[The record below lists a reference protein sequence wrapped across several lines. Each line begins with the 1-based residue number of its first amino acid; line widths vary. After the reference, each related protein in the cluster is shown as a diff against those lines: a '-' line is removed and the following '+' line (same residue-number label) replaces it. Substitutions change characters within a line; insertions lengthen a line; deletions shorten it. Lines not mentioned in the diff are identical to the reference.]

1 VALTVRA
8 DDGVVM
14 DRVMNSPGR
23 GNGGTTSPAQ
33 GAYAPSVGASDS
45 QVYSPPAVD
54 AKMLSVSAIK
64 TLYQK
69 HRNVTQLGQTR
80 QGLWLAVLV
89 YLLFGAADAV
99 LIPDVAL
106 ETVMARLVTAILSIA
121 VVEVC
126 VARKVDL
133 QWIDLSC
140 AATVVVGYVAWLV
153 PAAHTTAEDAFRF
166 YMFFGTIFMMSANL
180 FFNLVFRLSVL
191 TSATILVIFLFS
203 MLYAPV
209 LSVEQSVVI
218 ILFYGSCFLFTSYV
232 NWKLNNERYNVFLN
246 AMEAA
251 HQHSEAEK
259 RGVALERLSN
269 TDYLTGMDNRR
280 AVDKKL
286 RDHWNAWQSDGQAF
300 TAILVDVDF
309 FKKYN
314 DFYGHQ
320 AGDRCLILVAS
331 VLNDTLKPLN
341 ASVGRYGGEE
351 FIVLSRVTGRDQVMA
366 LCEIIRS
373 AVEGL
378 HLVHDQ
384 RRDGQAYVTVSVGA
398 SYTRPQS
405 GPKLERI
412 INEADRALYS
422 AKANGRNCIRL
433 FNPNDPLTSD
443 DNENIAATLRMA
455 IKNDLVHLVYQ
466 PIQNLRTGR
475 VEAVESLMR
484 MKMVD
489 GTPLSPAQFIPVAER
504 TGAILDLGLWAIR
517 RACTEVLATGLA
529 PMASVNVSAIQL
541 KSRGF
546 ALAVSTILEETGV
559 SGSQL
564 AFEITEGIDMEG
576 QSDVIRCI
584 TDLQALGIRIWLDDF
599 GTGFAGLSWLRLFP
613 FDTVKIDRS
622 FLQDAR
628 RPAGRAMLED
638 IIRLIR
644 NRGLKILIE
653 GLETADHVELMHEL
667 GIELGQGYFLGRPAP
682 IEDVRMKAFPR
693 LASVAIR

>member
-1 VALTVRA
+1 
-8 DDGVVM
+8 M
-14 DRVMNSPGR
+14 DRVIKDPVRGYRDTNSRALR
-23 GNGGTTSPAQ
+23 GNAGDVARTDGHT
-33 GAYAPSVGASDS
+33 YA
-45 QVYSPPAVD
+45 PPAVD
-54 AKMLSVSAIK
+54 AKSLPEAALGS
-64 TLYQK
+64 LYQA
-69 HRNVTQLGQTR
+69 HRSFTQLRQTR
-80 QGLWLAVLV
+80 QGLWLAALV
-89 YLLFGAADAV
+89 YLLFGVADAF
-99 LIPDVAL
+99 LIPDVAVQ
-106 ETVMARLVTAILSIA
+106 TVTARLVVAVLAIA
-121 VVEVC
+121 VIEVC
-126 VARKVDL
+126 VARRVDL
-133 QWIDLSC
+133 QWVDVSC

-153 PAAHTTAEDAFRF
+153 PAAHTTAEDAFRY
-166 YMFFGTIFMMSANL
+166 YMLFGTIFMMSANL

-191 TSATILVIFLFS
+191 TSATILVIFLYS
-203 MLYAPV
+203 MLHAPA
-209 LSVEQSVVI
+209 LTLEQSVVV
-218 ILFYGSCFLFTSYV
+218 ILFYASCFLFTSYV
-232 NWKLNNERYNVFLN
+232 NWKLNEERYNVFLN
-246 AMEAA
+246 AIEAA

-259 RGVALERLSN
+259 RGEALERLSN
-269 TDYLTGMDNRR
+269 TDYLTGMENRR
-280 AVDKKL
+280 AVDRRL
-286 RDHWNAWQSDGQAF
+286 RDYWNDWQNEGKAF
-300 TAILVDVDF
+300 AAILVDVDF

-320 AGDRCLILVAS
+320 AGDRCLILVANI
-331 VLNDTLKPLN
+331 LHETLKPLN

-366 LCEIIRS
+366 LGEIIRS

-384 RRDGQAYVTVSVGA
+384 RRDGQAVVTVSVGA
-398 SYTRPQS
+398 SYTRPQT

-466 PIQNLRTGR
+466 PIQNLKTGR

-484 MKMVD
+484 IRMID

-517 RACTEVLATGLA
+517 RACTEVLATGIA

-559 SGSQL
+559 SGSLL

-667 GIELGQGYFLGRPAP
+667 GIELGQGYYLGRPVP
-682 IEDVRMKAFPR
+682 IDEVRIKAFPR
-693 LASVAIR
+693 LASVAGR

>member
-1 VALTVRA
+1 MKARGAAQVR
-8 DDGVVM
+8 DT
-14 DRVMNSPGR
+14 R
-23 GNGGTTSPAQ
+23 GGF
-33 GAYAPSVGASDS
+33 
-45 QVYSPPAVD
+45 
-54 AKMLSVSAIK
+54 
-64 TLYQK
+64 
-69 HRNVTQLGQTR
+69 
-80 QGLWLAVLV
+80 WLALIV
-89 YLLFGAADAV
+89 YLLFGIADAM
-99 LIPDVAL
+99 LIPDVARY
-106 ETVMARLVTAILSIA
+106 TIMARFAVAILALTTMEIVVFVRASSKWSDLTCA
-121 VVEVC
+121 V
-126 VARKVDL
+126 
-133 QWIDLSC
+133 
-140 AATVVVGYVAWLV
+140 TVVVAYLGWLI
-153 PAAHTTAEDAFRF
+153 PAMQTDDFETFKF
-166 YMFFGTIFMMSANL
+166 YMYFGTIFMMSANL
-180 FFNLVFRLSVL
+180 FFNLFFRLSVA
-191 TSATILVIFLFS
+191 TSAAILVIFFTSLNYIPELEYHQNF
-203 MLYAPV
+203 
-209 LSVEQSVVI
+209 VV
-218 ILFYGSCFLFTSYV
+218 ILFYLSCFVFTSYV
-232 NWKLNNERYNVFLN
+232 NWKLNEERYNVFLN
-246 AMEAA
+246 ALEAE

-259 RGVALERLSN
+259 RGAELERLSN
-269 TDYLTGMDNRR
+269 TDYLTGVENRR
-280 AVDKKL
+280 AVDKRL
-286 RDHWNAWQSDGQAF
+286 RDYWNEWQTEGKAF
-300 TAILVDVDF
+300 AAILVDVDF

-320 AGDRCLILVAS
+320 SGDRCLILVAS

-366 LCEIIRS
+366 LCEIVRS

-384 RRDGQAYVTVSVGA
+384 RRDGQAVVTVSVGA

-455 IKNDLVHLVYQ
+455 VKNNLVHLVYQ
-466 PIQNLRTGR
+466 PIQNMRTGR

-484 MKMVD
+484 LKMID

-517 RACTEVLATGLA
+517 QACTEVLATGVA

-667 GIELGQGYFLGRPAP
+667 GIELGQGYYLGRPAP
-682 IEDVRMKAFPR
+682 IDEVKIKAFPR
-693 LASVAIR
+693 LASVSGL

>member
-1 VALTVRA
+1 
-8 DDGVVM
+8 M

-23 GNGGTTSPAQ
+23 GNRGTNSLTR
-33 GAYAPSVGASDS
+33 GAYTPSVSEPVN
-45 QVYSPPAVD
+45 QPYSPPAVD
-54 AKMLSVSAIK
+54 AKMLSVPALNA
-64 TLYQK
+64 LYQT
-69 HRNVTQLGQTR
+69 HRSVTQLQQTR
-80 QGLWLAVLV
+80 QGLWLAALV
-89 YLLFGAADAV
+89 YLIFGAGDV
-99 LIPDVAL
+99 FLIPDVAMQ
-106 ETVMARLVTAILSIA
+106 TVTARLMAAILAIA
-121 VVEVC
+121 TIEIC

-133 QWIDLSC
+133 HWVDFSC

-153 PAAHTTAEDAFRF
+153 PAAHTTAEDAFRY
-166 YMFFGTIFMMSANL
+166 YMLFGTIFMMSANL

-191 TSATILVIFLFS
+191 TSATILVIFLYS
-203 MLYAPV
+203 MLHAPA
-209 LSVEQSVVI
+209 LSLEQSVVI

-232 NWKLNNERYNVFLN
+232 NWKLNEERYNVFLN
-246 AMEAA
+246 AIEAA

-259 RGVALERLSN
+259 RGEALERLSN
-269 TDYLTGMDNRR
+269 TDYLTGVENRR
-280 AVDKKL
+280 AVDKRL
-286 RDHWNAWQSDGQAF
+286 RDFWNDWQTNGTSFA
-300 TAILVDVDF
+300 AILVDVDF

-378 HLVHDQ
+378 RLVHDQ
-384 RRDGQAYVTVSVGA
+384 RRDGQTFVTVSVGA
-398 SYTRPQS
+398 SYTRPQT

-484 MKMVD
+484 MKMID

-517 RACTEVLATGLA
+517 RACTEVLATGIA

-667 GIELGQGYFLGRPAP
+667 GIELGQGYYLGRPVP
-682 IEDVRMKAFPR
+682 IDEVKIKAFPR
-693 LASVAIR
+693 LASIAVR

>member
-1 VALTVRA
+1 
-8 DDGVVM
+8 M
-14 DRVMNSPGR
+14 DRVIESPRR
-23 GNGGTTSPAQ
+23 GERDVGYPARSTADGGTRSAR
-33 GAYAPSVGASDS
+33 VGT
-45 QVYSPPAVD
+45 YTPPAVD
-54 AKMLSVSAIK
+54 AKTLTPEALSA
-64 TLYQK
+64 LYQQ
-69 HRNVTQLGQTR
+69 HRSSALMRTTR

-89 YLLFGAADAV
+89 YLMFGLADV
-99 LIPDVAL
+99 LLIPDVAFY
-106 ETVMARLVTAILSIA
+106 TVIARLIVAVSAIA
-121 VVEVC
+121 VIEVL
-126 VARKVDL
+126 VARRTDIR
-133 QWIDLSC
+133 WIDICC
-140 AATVVVGYVAWLV
+140 AATVIFGYLAWLV
-153 PAAHTTAEDAFRF
+153 PATQTTAEDAFRF
-166 YMFFGTIFMMSANL
+166 YMLFGTIFMMSANL
-180 FFNLVFRLSVL
+180 FFNLVFRLSVA
-191 TSATILVIFLFS
+191 TSATILVIFLYS
-203 MLYAPV
+203 MLHAPE
-209 LSVEQSVVI
+209 LTIAQSIVI
-218 ILFYGSCFLFTSYV
+218 VLFYASCFLFTSYV
-232 NWKLNNERYNVFLN
+232 NWKLNEERYNVFLN
-246 AMEAA
+246 ALEAA

-269 TDYLTGMDNRR
+269 TDYLTGMENRR
-280 AVDKKL
+280 AVDKRL
-286 RDHWNAWQSDGQAF
+286 RDYWNDWQTEGKAF
-300 TAILVDVDF
+300 AAILVDVDF

-320 AGDRCLILVAS
+320 AGDRCLILVAN
-331 VLNDTLKPLN
+331 VLSDTLKPLN

-384 RRDGQAYVTVSVGA
+384 RRDGQAVVTVSVGA

-405 GPKLERI
+405 GPKLERV

-475 VEAVESLMR
+475 IEAVESLMR
-484 MKMVD
+484 LKMID

-517 RACTEVLATGLA
+517 RACTEVLATGVA

-599 GTGFAGLSWLRLFP
+599 GTGFAGLSWLRLLP

-667 GIELGQGYFLGRPAP
+667 GIELGQGYYLGRPVP
-682 IEDVRMKAFPR
+682 IDEVRIKAFPR
-693 LASVAIR
+693 LASVSGL

>member
-1 VALTVRA
+1 MSDRAAAQVR
-8 DDGVVM
+8 DT
-14 DRVMNSPGR
+14 R
-23 GNGGTTSPAQ
+23 GGF
-33 GAYAPSVGASDS
+33 
-45 QVYSPPAVD
+45 
-54 AKMLSVSAIK
+54 
-64 TLYQK
+64 
-69 HRNVTQLGQTR
+69 
-80 QGLWLAVLV
+80 WLALIV
-89 YLLFGAADAV
+89 YLLFGVADAM
-99 LIPDVAL
+99 LIPDVAAQTIAARFAVAIVAM
-106 ETVMARLVTAILSIA
+106 TVMEFIIA
-121 VVEVC
+121 T
-126 VARKVDL
+126 RGPSKWSDRT
-133 QWIDLSC
+133 C
-140 AATVVVGYVAWLV
+140 ALTVVAAYLGWLI
-153 PAAHTTAEDAFRF
+153 PAMKTEIFGTFQF
-166 YMFFGTIFMMSANL
+166 YMYFGTIFMMSANL
-180 FFNLVFRLSVL
+180 FFNLFFKLSVA
-191 TSATILVIFLFS
+191 TSTAILLIFFTSLKFIPA
-203 MLYAPV
+203 LEPNQYIV
-209 LSVEQSVVI
+209 L
-218 ILFYGSCFLFTSYV
+218 ILFYFSCFTFTSYV
-232 NWKLNNERYNVFLN
+232 NWKLNKERYNVFLN
-246 AMEAA
+246 ALEAA

-259 RGVALERLSN
+259 RGAELERLSN

-280 AVDKKL
+280 AVDKRL
-286 RDHWNAWQSDGQAF
+286 RDYWNDWQSEGKAF
-300 TAILVDVDF
+300 AAILVDVDF

-384 RRDGQAYVTVSVGA
+384 RRDGQAVVTVSVGA

-455 IKNDLVHLVYQ
+455 VKNDLVHLVYQ

-475 VEAVESLMR
+475 IEAVESLMR

-517 RACTEVLATGLA
+517 RACTEVLATGIA

-667 GIELGQGYFLGRPAP
+667 GIELGQGYYLGRPVP
-682 IEDVRMKAFPR
+682 IDEVKIKSFPR
-693 LASVAIR
+693 LASVSGL

>member
-1 VALTVRA
+1 MSHSALNALEATGKTCPSLAPASALRRIYHVETGPSRA
-8 DDGVVM
+8 SG
-14 DRVMNSPGR
+14 
-23 GNGGTTSPAQ
+23 
-33 GAYAPSVGASDS
+33 
-45 QVYSPPAVD
+45 
-54 AKMLSVSAIK
+54 
-64 TLYQK
+64 
-69 HRNVTQLGQTR
+69 TR
-80 QGLWLAVLV
+80 QGLWVAVFV
-89 YLLFGAADAV
+89 YLLFAISDLI
-99 LIPDVAL
+99 LIPDVAQ
-106 ETVMARLVTAILSIA
+106 TAIF
-121 VVEVC
+121 
-126 VARKVDL
+126 ARF
-133 QWIDLSC
+133 
-140 AATVVVGYVAWLV
+140 VVGAASLAILEVLFLAKAGARTVEATSAAAIVAGYLFWLL
-153 PAAHTTAEDAFRF
+153 PAMETEAVTSIRL
-166 YMFFGTIFMMSANL
+166 YMIFGTIFMMGANL
-180 FFNLVFRLSVL
+180 FFIFPFILSVI
-191 TSATILVIFLFS
+191 T
-203 MLYAPV
+203 
-209 LSVEQSVVI
+209 SVVVLAI
-218 ILFYGSCFLFTSYV
+218 LLISMVAMFSNEPIYMMTFGLFYVSCFIFTSYV
-232 NWKLNNERYNVFLN
+232 NWKLNEERYNVFLN
-246 AMEAA
+246 ALEAA
-251 HQHSEAEK
+251 HQHREAEK
-259 RGVALERLSN
+259 RGIALERLSN
-269 TDYLTGMDNRR
+269 TDYLTGMENRR
-280 AVDKKL
+280 AVDKRL
-286 RDHWNAWQSDGQAF
+286 RDYWNDWQTEGKAF
-300 TAILVDVDF
+300 AAILVDVDF

-320 AGDRCLILVAS
+320 AGDRCLILVANILS
-331 VLNDTLKPLN
+331 ETLKPLN

-366 LCEIIRS
+366 LGEIIRS

-384 RRDGQAYVTVSVGA
+384 RRDGQAFVTVSVGA

-466 PIQNLRTGR
+466 PIQNLKTGR

-484 MKMVD
+484 MKMID

-517 RACTEVLATGLA
+517 RACTEVLATGVA

-667 GIELGQGYFLGRPAP
+667 GIELGQGYYLGRPVP
-682 IEDVRMKAFPR
+682 IDEVRIKAFPR
-693 LASVAIR
+693 LASVSGR

>member
-1 VALTVRA
+1 
-8 DDGVVM
+8 M
-14 DRVMNSPGR
+14 DRVIQNPVRGDRDTNARMQGGR
-23 GNGGTTSPAQ
+23 TS
-33 GAYAPSVGASDS
+33 GASRTAP
-45 QVYSPPAVD
+45 QAWSPQAVD
-54 AKMLSVSAIK
+54 AKSHSAPALNA
-64 TLYQK
+64 LYQK
-69 HRNVTQLGQTR
+69 HRGATLMRQTR
-80 QGLWLAVLV
+80 KGLWLAALV
-89 YLLFGAADAV
+89 YGLFGVTDAF
-99 LIPDVAL
+99 LIPDVAF
-106 ETVMARLVTAILSIA
+106 ETVIARLVVAILAIA
-121 VVEVC
+121 VIEVC
-126 VARKVDL
+126 VARRVDFH
-133 QWIDLSC
+133 WMDVSC
-140 AATVVVGYVAWLV
+140 AATVVAGYVAWLV
-153 PAAHTTAEDAFRF
+153 PASYTTAEDAFRF
-166 YMFFGTIFMMSANL
+166 YMLFGTIFMMSANL

-191 TSATILVIFLFS
+191 TSATILVIFLYS
-203 MLYAPV
+203 MLHAPA
-209 LSVEQSVVI
+209 LSLEQSVVV
-218 ILFYGSCFLFTSYV
+218 ILFYVSCFLFTSYV
-232 NWKLNNERYNVFLN
+232 NWKLNEERYNVFLN
-246 AMEAA
+246 ALEAA

-259 RGVALERLSN
+259 RGEALERLSN
-269 TDYLTGMDNRR
+269 TDYLTGMENRR
-280 AVDKKL
+280 AVDKRL
-286 RDHWNAWQSDGQAF
+286 RDYWNEWQSEGKAF
-300 TAILVDVDF
+300 AAILVDVDF

-341 ASVGRYGGEE
+341 ATVGRYGGEE

-384 RRDGQAYVTVSVGA
+384 RRDGQAFVTVSVGA

-455 IKNDLVHLVYQ
+455 IKNDLVHLAYQ

-484 MKMVD
+484 LKMID

-517 RACTEVLATGLA
+517 RACTEVLATGVA

-584 TDLQALGIRIWLDDF
+584 TDLRALGIRIWLDDF

-653 GLETADHVELMHEL
+653 GLETADHVDLMHEL
-667 GIELGQGYFLGRPAP
+667 GIELGQGYYLGRPVP
-682 IEDVRMKAFPR
+682 IDEVRIKAFPR
-693 LASVAIR
+693 LASVSGM

>member
-1 VALTVRA
+1 MGRA
-8 DDGVVM
+8 NEDPVPAGSRLPNGTGSIVGSFGSEEEAVLLARK
-14 DRVMNSPGR
+14 RVGDAASTAKLKLLYRKER
-23 GNGGTTSPAQ
+23 GTAQ
-33 GAYAPSVGASDS
+33 I
-45 QVYSPPAVD
+45 Q
-54 AKMLSVSAIK
+54 
-64 TLYQK
+64 
-69 HRNVTQLGQTR
+69 NTR
-80 QGLWLAVLV
+80 HGMWLALVV
-89 YLLFGAADAV
+89 YLLFGFADAA

-106 ETVMARLVTAILSIA
+106 QTVAARVIVACLSLAVMELIVATRAPASWSDLTCAI
-121 VVEVC
+121 
-126 VARKVDL
+126 
-133 QWIDLSC
+133 
-140 AATVVVGYVAWLV
+140 TVVAAYVAWLI
-153 PAAHTTAEDAFRF
+153 PAMKTSATETFQF
-166 YMFFGTIFMMSANL
+166 YMYFGTIFMMSANL
-180 FFNLVFRLSVL
+180 FFNLFFGLSVV
-191 TSATILVIFLFS
+191 TSAAILIIFFS
-203 MLYAPV
+203 TLALVPE
-209 LSVEQSVVI
+209 LESDQSAVHV
-218 ILFYGSCFLFTSYV
+218 LFYLSCFAFTSYV
-232 NWKLNNERYNVFLN
+232 NWKLNRERYNVFLN
-246 AMEAA
+246 ALEAA

-259 RGVALERLSN
+259 RGAALERLSN
-269 TDYLTGMDNRR
+269 TDYLTGMENRR
-280 AVDKKL
+280 AVDKRL
-286 RDHWNAWQSDGQAF
+286 RDYWNEWQTEGKAF
-300 TAILVDVDF
+300 AAILVDVDF

-320 AGDRCLILVAS
+320 SGDRCLILVAN
-331 VLNDTLKPLN
+331 VLNETLKPLN
-341 ASVGRYGGEE
+341 ATVGRYGGEE

-384 RRDGQAYVTVSVGA
+384 RRDGQAVVTVSVGA

-405 GPKLERI
+405 SPKLERI

-455 IKNDLVHLVYQ
+455 VKNDLVHLVYQ
-466 PIQNLRTGR
+466 PIQNMRTGR
-475 VEAVESLMR
+475 VEAVEALMR
-484 MKMVD
+484 LKMID

-504 TGAILDLGLWAIR
+504 TGTILDLGLWAIR
-517 RACTEVLATGLA
+517 QACTEVLATGIA

-559 SGSQL
+559 AGSQL

-584 TDLQALGIRIWLDDF
+584 TDLQALGVRIWLDDF

-667 GIELGQGYFLGRPAP
+667 GIELGQGYYLGRPAR
-682 IEDVRMKAFPR
+682 IEEVKIKSFPR
-693 LASVAIR
+693 LASVSRL

>member
-1 VALTVRA
+1 MA
-8 DDGVVM
+8 
-14 DRVMNSPGR
+14 
-23 GNGGTTSPAQ
+23 
-33 GAYAPSVGASDS
+33 SVGADAIRLLEQKGLRPDALSPSDLKRLYMGDRAAA
-45 QVYSPPAVD
+45 QVRD
-54 AKMLSVSAIK
+54 
-64 TLYQK
+64 
-69 HRNVTQLGQTR
+69 TR
-80 QGLWLAVLV
+80 GGFWLALIV
-89 YLLFGAADAV
+89 YLLFGVADAL
-99 LIPDVAL
+99 LIPDVAGQTIAARFAVAIVAM
-106 ETVMARLVTAILSIA
+106 TVMEFIIATRGPSIWSD
-121 VVEVC
+121 
-126 VARKVDL
+126 RT
-133 QWIDLSC
+133 C
-140 AATVVVGYVAWLV
+140 ALTVVAAYIGWLI
-153 PAAHTTAEDAFRF
+153 PAMKTEIFETFQF
-166 YMFFGTIFMMSANL
+166 YMYFGTIFMMSANL
-180 FFNLVFRLSVL
+180 FFNLFFKLSVA
-191 TSATILVIFLFS
+191 TSTAILLIFFTSLKFIPE
-203 MLYAPV
+203 LQPDQYIV
-209 LSVEQSVVI
+209 L
-218 ILFYGSCFLFTSYV
+218 ILFYFSCFTFTSYV
-232 NWKLNNERYNVFLN
+232 NWKLNKERYNVFLN
-246 AMEAA
+246 ALEAA

-259 RGVALERLSN
+259 RGAELERLSN
-269 TDYLTGMDNRR
+269 TDYLTGMENRR
-280 AVDKKL
+280 AVDKRL
-286 RDHWNAWQSDGQAF
+286 RNYWNDWQSEGKAF
-300 TAILVDVDF
+300 AAILVDVDF

-331 VLNDTLKPLN
+331 VLSDTLKPLN

-384 RRDGQAYVTVSVGA
+384 RRDGQAVVTVSVGA

-422 AKANGRNCIRL
+422 AKANGRNCVRL

-455 IKNDLVHLVYQ
+455 VKNDLVHLVYQ

-517 RACTEVLATGLA
+517 RACTEVLATGIA

-667 GIELGQGYFLGRPAP
+667 GIELGQGYYLGRPVP
-682 IEDVRMKAFPR
+682 IDEVKIKSFPR
-693 LASVAIR
+693 LASVSGL

>member
-1 VALTVRA
+1 MEPIMSYAALKDLEASGKTCPSLASEATLRRIYQTHTA
-8 DDGVVM
+8 PA
-14 DRVMNSPGR
+14 RV
-23 GNGGTTSPAQ
+23 TA
-33 GAYAPSVGASDS
+33 A
-45 QVYSPPAVD
+45 
-54 AKMLSVSAIK
+54 
-64 TLYQK
+64 
-69 HRNVTQLGQTR
+69 R
-80 QGLWLAVLV
+80 QGLWVAVFV
-89 YLLFGAADAV
+89 YLLFTVSDLI
-99 LIPDVAL
+99 LIPDVAPTTML
-106 ETVMARLVTAILSIA
+106 ARLIVAVASIA
-121 VVEVC
+121 VLEISCWSKASARVIEVISASAI
-126 VARKVDL
+126 VA
-133 QWIDLSC
+133 
-140 AATVVVGYVAWLV
+140 GYVVWLI
-153 PAAHTTAEDAFRF
+153 PALQTTAVESIRL
-166 YMFFGTIFMMSANL
+166 YMIFGTIFMMGANL
-180 FFNLVFRLSVL
+180 FF
-191 TSATILVIFLFS
+191 IFPF
-203 MLYAPV
+203 V
-209 LSVEQSVVI
+209 LSVITSIVVLGI
-218 ILFYGSCFLFTSYV
+218 LLGSMLVMFPDDLVYTINFGLFYVSCFVFTSYV
-232 NWKLNNERYNVFLN
+232 NWKLNGERYNVFLN
-246 AMEAA
+246 ALEAA
-251 HQHSEAEK
+251 HQHKEAEK

-269 TDYLTGMDNRR
+269 TDYLTGVENRR
-280 AVDKKL
+280 AVDKRL
-286 RDHWNAWQSDGQAF
+286 RDYWNEWQTEGKAF
-300 TAILVDVDF
+300 AAILVDVDF

-320 AGDRCLILVAS
+320 SGDRCLILVAN
-331 VLNDTLKPLN
+331 VLNETLKPLN
-341 ASVGRYGGEE
+341 ATVGRYGGEE

-384 RRDGQAYVTVSVGA
+384 RRDGQAVVTVSVGA

-405 GPKLERI
+405 SPKLERI

-455 IKNDLVHLVYQ
+455 VKNDLVHLVYQ
-466 PIQNLRTGR
+466 PIQNMRTGR
-475 VEAVESLMR
+475 VEAVEALMR
-484 MKMVD
+484 MKMID

-504 TGAILDLGLWAIR
+504 TGTILDLGLWAIR
-517 RACTEVLATGLA
+517 QACTEVLATGIA

-559 SGSQL
+559 AGSQL

-584 TDLQALGIRIWLDDF
+584 TDLQALGVRIWLDDF

-667 GIELGQGYFLGRPAP
+667 GIELGQGYYLGRPAR
-682 IEDVRMKAFPR
+682 IDEVKIKSFPR
-693 LASVAIR
+693 LASVSRL

>member
-1 VALTVRA
+1 MKRQYMKARGAAQVR
-8 DDGVVM
+8 DT
-14 DRVMNSPGR
+14 R
-23 GNGGTTSPAQ
+23 GGF
-33 GAYAPSVGASDS
+33 
-45 QVYSPPAVD
+45 
-54 AKMLSVSAIK
+54 
-64 TLYQK
+64 
-69 HRNVTQLGQTR
+69 
-80 QGLWLAVLV
+80 WLALIV
-89 YLLFGAADAV
+89 YLLFGIADAM
-99 LIPDVAL
+99 LIPDVARY
-106 ETVMARLVTAILSIA
+106 TIMARFAVAILALTTMEIVVFVRASSKWSDLTCA
-121 VVEVC
+121 V
-126 VARKVDL
+126 
-133 QWIDLSC
+133 
-140 AATVVVGYVAWLV
+140 TVVVAYLGWLI
-153 PAAHTTAEDAFRF
+153 PAMQTDDFETFKF
-166 YMFFGTIFMMSANL
+166 YMYFGTIFMMSANL
-180 FFNLVFRLSVL
+180 FFNLFFRLSVA
-191 TSATILVIFLFS
+191 TSAAILVIFFTSLNYIPELEYHQNF
-203 MLYAPV
+203 
-209 LSVEQSVVI
+209 VV
-218 ILFYGSCFLFTSYV
+218 ILFYLSCFVFTSYV
-232 NWKLNNERYNVFLN
+232 NWKLNEERYNVFLN
-246 AMEAA
+246 ALEAE

-259 RGVALERLSN
+259 RGAELERLSN
-269 TDYLTGMDNRR
+269 TDYLTGVENRR
-280 AVDKKL
+280 AVDKRL
-286 RDHWNAWQSDGQAF
+286 RDYWNEWQTEGKAF
-300 TAILVDVDF
+300 AAILVDVDF

-320 AGDRCLILVAS
+320 SGDRCLILVAS

-366 LCEIIRS
+366 LCEIVRS

-384 RRDGQAYVTVSVGA
+384 RRDGQAVVTVSVGA

-455 IKNDLVHLVYQ
+455 VKNNLVHLVYQ
-466 PIQNLRTGR
+466 PIQNMRTGR

-484 MKMVD
+484 LKMID

-517 RACTEVLATGLA
+517 QACTEVLATGVA

-667 GIELGQGYFLGRPAP
+667 GIELGQGYYLGRPAP
-682 IEDVRMKAFPR
+682 IDEVKIKAFPR
-693 LASVAIR
+693 LASVSGL

>member
-1 VALTVRA
+1 
-8 DDGVVM
+8 
-14 DRVMNSPGR
+14 MN
-23 GNGGTTSPAQ
+23 
-33 GAYAPSVGASDS
+33 APSGVNHALPVEQGSLHATGLSRAALKRHYMSERGAA
-45 QVYSPPAVD
+45 QV
-54 AKMLSVSAIK
+54 
-64 TLYQK
+64 QE
-69 HRNVTQLGQTR
+69 TR
-80 QGLWLAVLV
+80 HGLWLALVV
-89 YLLFGAADAV
+89 YLLFGVADAM
-99 LIPDVAL
+99 LIPDVSAA
-106 ETVMARLVTAILSIA
+106 TITGRFAVAILSLIFMEIVVAARAPSKWSDLVCA
-121 VVEVC
+121 V
-126 VARKVDL
+126 
-133 QWIDLSC
+133 
-140 AATVVVGYVAWLV
+140 TVVVAYLGWLI
-153 PAAHTTAEDAFRF
+153 PAIPTNDFDTFRF
-166 YMFFGTIFMMSANL
+166 YMYFGTIFMMSANL
-180 FFNLVFRLSVL
+180 FFNLFFRLSVA
-191 TSATILVIFLFS
+191 TSAAILIIFFTSLAFVPPLEPNQL
-203 MLYAPV
+203 MV
-209 LSVEQSVVI
+209 HV
-218 ILFYGSCFLFTSYV
+218 LFYLSCFAFTSYV
-232 NWKLNNERYNVFLN
+232 NWKLNQERFNVFLN
-246 AMEAA
+246 ALEAA
-251 HQHSEAEK
+251 HQHDEAEK
-259 RGVALERLSN
+259 RGIALERLSN
-269 TDYLTGMDNRR
+269 TDYLTGVENRR
-280 AVDKKL
+280 AVDKRL
-286 RDHWNAWQSDGQAF
+286 RDYWNDWQTEAKAF
-300 TAILVDVDF
+300 AAILVDVDF

-331 VLNDTLKPLN
+331 VLNETLKPLN

-366 LCEIIRS
+366 LGEIIRS

-384 RRDGQAYVTVSVGA
+384 RRDGQAFVTVSVGA

-466 PIQNLRTGR
+466 PIQNLKTGR

-484 MKMVD
+484 MKMID

-517 RACTEVLATGLA
+517 RACTEVLATGVA

-667 GIELGQGYFLGRPAP
+667 GIELGQGYFLGRPVP
-682 IEDVRMKAFPR
+682 IDEVRIKPFPR
-693 LASVAIR
+693 LASVGGR

>member
-1 VALTVRA
+1 
-8 DDGVVM
+8 M
-14 DRVMNSPGR
+14 DRVIKSPVRGYRDANSQMQAAAR
-23 GNGGTTSPAQ
+23 SGGSR
-33 GAYAPSVGASDS
+33 SDR

-54 AKMLSVSAIK
+54 AKTLPAPALK
-64 TLYQK
+64 ALYQL
-69 HRNVTQLGQTR
+69 HRSSTQLRQTR

-89 YLLFGAADAV
+89 YLFFGVADAL
-99 LIPDVAL
+99 LIPDVAMQ
-106 ETVMARLVTAILSIA
+106 TVTARLVVAVSALA
-121 VVEVC
+121 VVEVL
-126 VARKVDL
+126 VARGVDL
-133 QWIDLSC
+133 RWVDLSC
-140 AATVVVGYVAWLV
+140 AATVVMGYLAWLV
-153 PAAHTTAEDAFRF
+153 PSTQTTAEDAFRY
-166 YMFFGTIFMMSANL
+166 YMLFGTIFMMSANL

-191 TSATILVIFLFS
+191 TSITILVIFLIS
-203 MLYAPV
+203 MFYAPA
-209 LSVEQSVVI
+209 LSLGQSAVV
-218 ILFYGSCFLFTSYV
+218 ILFYISCFLFTSYV
-232 NWKLNNERYNVFLN
+232 NWKLNEERYNVFLN
-246 AMEAA
+246 AIEAA
-251 HQHSEAEK
+251 HQHDEAEK

-269 TDYLTGMDNRR
+269 TDYLTGMENRR
-280 AVDKKL
+280 AVDRRL
-286 RDHWNAWQSDGQAF
+286 RDYWTDWQTEGKAF
-300 TAILVDVDF
+300 AAILVDVDF

-320 AGDRCLILVAS
+320 AGDRCLILVANILS
-331 VLNDTLKPLN
+331 ETLKPLN

-366 LCEIIRS
+366 LGEIIRS

-384 RRDGQAYVTVSVGA
+384 RRDGQAFVTVSVGA

-466 PIQNLRTGR
+466 PIQNLKTGR

-484 MKMVD
+484 MKMID

-517 RACTEVLATGLA
+517 RACTEVLATGVA

-667 GIELGQGYFLGRPAP
+667 GIELGQGYYLGRPVP
-682 IEDVRMKAFPR
+682 IDEVRIKAFPR
-693 LASVAIR
+693 LASVSGR

>member
-1 VALTVRA
+1 MDLGKHEPGQARSGVAFPSPSPHSASIGRDARQPHRGETRSDTRSAGALKRQYMKARGAAQVR
-8 DDGVVM
+8 DT
-14 DRVMNSPGR
+14 R
-23 GNGGTTSPAQ
+23 GGF
-33 GAYAPSVGASDS
+33 
-45 QVYSPPAVD
+45 
-54 AKMLSVSAIK
+54 
-64 TLYQK
+64 
-69 HRNVTQLGQTR
+69 
-80 QGLWLAVLV
+80 WLALIV
-89 YLLFGAADAV
+89 YLLFGIADAM
-99 LIPDVAL
+99 LIPDVARY
-106 ETVMARLVTAILSIA
+106 TIMARFAVAILALTTMEIVVFVRASSKWSDLTCA
-121 VVEVC
+121 V
-126 VARKVDL
+126 
-133 QWIDLSC
+133 
-140 AATVVVGYVAWLV
+140 TVVVAYLGWLI
-153 PAAHTTAEDAFRF
+153 PAMQTDDFETFKF
-166 YMFFGTIFMMSANL
+166 YMYFGTIFMMSANL
-180 FFNLVFRLSVL
+180 FFNLFFRLSVA
-191 TSATILVIFLFS
+191 TSAAILVIFFTSLNYIPELEYHQNF
-203 MLYAPV
+203 
-209 LSVEQSVVI
+209 VV
-218 ILFYGSCFLFTSYV
+218 ILFYLSCFVFTSYV
-232 NWKLNNERYNVFLN
+232 NWKLNEERYNVFLN
-246 AMEAA
+246 ALEAE

-259 RGVALERLSN
+259 RGAELERLSN
-269 TDYLTGMDNRR
+269 TDYLTGVENRR
-280 AVDKKL
+280 AVDKRL
-286 RDHWNAWQSDGQAF
+286 RDYWNEWQTEGKAF
-300 TAILVDVDF
+300 AAILVDVDF

-320 AGDRCLILVAS
+320 SGDRCLILVAS

-366 LCEIIRS
+366 LCEIVRS

-384 RRDGQAYVTVSVGA
+384 RRDGQAVVTVSVGA

-455 IKNDLVHLVYQ
+455 VKNNLVHLVYQ
-466 PIQNLRTGR
+466 PIQNMRTGR

-484 MKMVD
+484 LKMID

-517 RACTEVLATGLA
+517 QACTEVLATGVA

-667 GIELGQGYFLGRPAP
+667 GIELGQGYYLGRPAP
-682 IEDVRMKAFPR
+682 IDEVKIKAFPR
-693 LASVAIR
+693 LASVSGL

>member
-1 VALTVRA
+1 
-8 DDGVVM
+8 M
-14 DRVMNSPGR
+14 DRVIEDPVR
-23 GNGGTTSPAQ
+23 GNRGTKSRMQSGHTVDAVPT
-33 GAYAPSVGASDS
+33 DS
-45 QVYSPPAVD
+45 HSYTPPAID
-54 AKMLSVSAIK
+54 SK
-64 TLYQK
+64 TIAGPALAALYQT
-69 HRNVTQLGQTR
+69 HRSMTQLRQTR
-80 QGLWLAVLV
+80 QGLWLAALV
-89 YLLFGAADAV
+89 YLLFGAADAF

-106 ETVMARLVTAILSIA
+106 QTVTARLVVAILAISVI
-121 VVEVC
+121 EVC
-126 VARKVDL
+126 VARRVDL
-133 QWIDLSC
+133 HWVDVSC

-153 PAAHTTAEDAFRF
+153 PATYTTAEDAFRY
-166 YMFFGTIFMMSANL
+166 YMLFGTIFMMSANL

-191 TSATILVIFLFS
+191 TSATILAIFLYS
-203 MLYAPV
+203 MLHAPV
-209 LSVEQSVVI
+209 LSLEQTVVI

-232 NWKLNNERYNVFLN
+232 NWKLNEERYHVFLN
-246 AMEAA
+246 AIEAA

-259 RGVALERLSN
+259 RGLALERLSN
-269 TDYLTGMDNRR
+269 TDYLTGVENRR
-280 AVDKKL
+280 AVDKRL
-286 RDHWNAWQSDGQAF
+286 RDYWNAWQSDGKAF
-300 TAILVDVDF
+300 AAILVDVDF

-384 RRDGQAYVTVSVGA
+384 RRDGQAVVTVSVGA
-398 SYTRPQS
+398 SYTRPQT

-484 MKMVD
+484 MKMID

-517 RACTEVLATGLA
+517 RACTEVLATGIA

-667 GIELGQGYFLGRPAP
+667 GIELGQGYYLGRPVP
-682 IEDVRMKAFPR
+682 IDEVRIKSFPR
-693 LASVAIR
+693 LATIASL

>member
-1 VALTVRA
+1 MFLIARLWRPMGPIMSHAALNALEATGKTCPTLAPAATLRTIYKTHTGPA
-8 DDGVVM
+8 
-14 DRVMNSPGR
+14 RV
-23 GNGGTTSPAQ
+23 TA
-33 GAYAPSVGASDS
+33 A
-45 QVYSPPAVD
+45 
-54 AKMLSVSAIK
+54 
-64 TLYQK
+64 
-69 HRNVTQLGQTR
+69 R
-80 QGLWLAVLV
+80 QGLWVAVFV
-89 YLLFGAADAV
+89 YMLFAV
-99 LIPDVAL
+99 SDFILIADVAP
-106 ETVMARLVTAILSIA
+106 TTIFARLMVGVTSLVIL
-121 VVEVC
+121 EVC
-126 VARKVDL
+126 CWGKAGARVIEGISAAAIVA
-133 QWIDLSC
+133 
-140 AATVVVGYVAWLV
+140 GYLFWLL
-153 PAAHTTAEDAFRF
+153 PALHTTAVESIRL
-166 YMFFGTIFMMSANL
+166 YMIFGTIFMMGANL
-180 FFNLVFRLSVL
+180 FF
-191 TSATILVIFLFS
+191 IFPF
-203 MLYAPV
+203 V
-209 LSVEQSVVI
+209 LSVITSIVVLAI
-218 ILFYGSCFLFTSYV
+218 LLGSMVTMFPNDPIYMINFGLFYISCFIFTSYV
-232 NWKLNNERYNVFLN
+232 NWKLNGERYNVFLN
-246 AMEAA
+246 ALEAA
-251 HQHSEAEK
+251 HQHREAEK

-269 TDYLTGMDNRR
+269 TDYLTGVENRR
-280 AVDKKL
+280 AVDKRL
-286 RDHWNAWQSDGQAF
+286 RDFWNDWQTNGTSFA
-300 TAILVDVDF
+300 AILVDVDF

-366 LCEIIRS
+366 LSEIIRS

-384 RRDGQAYVTVSVGA
+384 RRDGQAFVTVSVGA
-398 SYTRPQS
+398 SYTRAQT

-484 MKMVD
+484 MKMID

-517 RACTEVLATGLA
+517 RACTEVLATGIA

-667 GIELGQGYFLGRPAP
+667 GIELGQGYYLGRPVP
-682 IEDVRMKAFPR
+682 IDEVKIKAFPR
-693 LASVAIR
+693 LASIAVR

>member
-1 VALTVRA
+1 MDPKALHGA
-8 DDGVVM
+8 ALAPAALKHLYM
-14 DRVMNSPGR
+14 SER
-23 GNGGTTSPAQ
+23 GAAQ
-33 GAYAPSVGASDS
+33 IQD
-45 QVYSPPAVD
+45 
-54 AKMLSVSAIK
+54 
-64 TLYQK
+64 
-69 HRNVTQLGQTR
+69 TR
-80 QGLWLAVLV
+80 HGMWLALLV
-89 YLLFGAADAV
+89 YLLFGIADAM
-99 LIPDVAL
+99 LIPDVAVQTIAARFAVACVSM
-106 ETVMARLVTAILSIA
+106 TVMEIIVATRAPSKWSDLTCA
-121 VVEVC
+121 V
-126 VARKVDL
+126 
-133 QWIDLSC
+133 
-140 AATVVVGYVAWLV
+140 TVVVAYLAWLL
-153 PAAHTTAEDAFRF
+153 PAMQTEAVNTFRF
-166 YMFFGTIFMMSANL
+166 YMYFGTIFMMSANL
-180 FFNLVFRLSVL
+180 FFNLFFRLSVA
-191 TSATILVIFLFS
+191 TSA
-203 MLYAPV
+203 A
-209 LSVEQSVVI
+209 
-218 ILFYGSCFLFTSYV
+218 ILFIFFYSLAFVPEIDSAQSMVHVLFYLSCFVFTSYV
-232 NWKLNNERYNVFLN
+232 NWKLNRERFNVFLN
-246 AMEAA
+246 AREAA

-259 RGVALERLSN
+259 RGIALERLSN
-269 TDYLTGMDNRR
+269 TDYLTGVENRR
-280 AVDKKL
+280 AVDKRL
-286 RDHWNAWQSDGQAF
+286 RDYWEDWQHEGKAF
-300 TAILVDVDF
+300 AAILVDVDF

-351 FIVLSRVTGRDQVMA
+351 FIVLSRITGREQVMA
-366 LCEIIRS
+366 LSEIIRS

-384 RRDGQAYVTVSVGA
+384 RRDGQAFVTVSVGA
-398 SYTRPQS
+398 SYTRAQT

-484 MKMVD
+484 MKMID

-517 RACTEVLATGLA
+517 RACTEVLATGIA

-667 GIELGQGYFLGRPAP
+667 GIELGQGYYLGRPVP
-682 IEDVRMKAFPR
+682 IDEVKIKAFPR
-693 LASVAIR
+693 LASIAVR

>member
-1 VALTVRA
+1 
-8 DDGVVM
+8 M
-14 DRVMNSPGR
+14 DRVIESPRRGDRDGNSPAR
-23 GNGGTTSPAQ
+23 FRTD
-33 GAYAPSVGASDS
+33 VGASTPKANT
-45 QVYSPPAVD
+45 YSPPAVD
-54 AKMLSVSAIK
+54 AKALSADALSE
-64 TLYQK
+64 LYHK
-69 HRNVTQLGQTR
+69 HRGAIQLRTTR

-89 YLLFGAADAV
+89 YLFFGVADAL
-99 LIPDVAL
+99 LIPDVAYYA
-106 ETVMARLVTAILSIA
+106 VMARLIVSVSAIA
-121 VVEVC
+121 VMEVL
-126 VARKVDL
+126 VARRTDL
-133 QWIDLSC
+133 RWIDLSC
-140 AATVVVGYVAWLV
+140 AATVVMGYVAWLV
-153 PAAHTTAEDAFRF
+153 PAAQTTAEDAFRF
-166 YMFFGTIFMMSANL
+166 YMLFGTIFMMSANL

-191 TSATILVIFLFS
+191 TSATILIIFLYS
-203 MLYAPV
+203 MLHAPELTV
-209 LSVEQSVVI
+209 AQSTVI
-218 ILFYGSCFLFTSYV
+218 VLFYGSCFLFTSYV
-232 NWKLNNERYNVFLN
+232 NWKLNEERYNVFLN
-246 AMEAA
+246 AIEAA

-259 RGVALERLSN
+259 RGAALERLSN
-269 TDYLTGMDNRR
+269 TDYLTGMENRR
-280 AVDKKL
+280 AVDKRL
-286 RDHWNAWQSDGQAF
+286 RDYWNAWQSEGKAF
-300 TAILVDVDF
+300 AAILVDVDF

-320 AGDRCLILVAS
+320 AGDRCLILVAN
-331 VLNDTLKPLN
+331 VLHDTLKPLN

-384 RRDGQAYVTVSVGA
+384 RRDGQAVVTVSVGA
-398 SYTRPQS
+398 SYTRAQS

-455 IKNDLVHLVYQ
+455 IKNDLVHLAYQ

-484 MKMVD
+484 LKMID

-517 RACTEVLATGLA
+517 RACTEVLATGIA

-546 ALAVSTILEETGV
+546 ALAVSTILAETGV

-667 GIELGQGYFLGRPAP
+667 GIELGQGYYLGRPVP
-682 IEDVRMKAFPR
+682 IDEVKIKSFPR
-693 LASVAIR
+693 LASVSVL

>member
-1 VALTVRA
+1 
-8 DDGVVM
+8 M
-14 DRVMNSPGR
+14 DRVIKSPVR
-23 GNGGTTSPAQ
+23 GCRDEKLLTQAAPQSGGSRSGP
-33 GAYAPSVGASDS
+33 P
-45 QVYSPPAVD
+45 VYSPPAVD
-54 AKMLSVSAIK
+54 SK
-64 TLYQK
+64 TLTAPALKALYQV
-69 HRNVTQLGQTR
+69 HRSSTQLRQTR
-80 QGLWLAVLV
+80 QGLWLAALV
-89 YLLFGAADAV
+89 YLLFGAADAL
-99 LIPDVAL
+99 LIPDVAFQ
-106 ETVMARLVTAILSIA
+106 TVIARVVVAVSALA
-121 VVEVC
+121 VVEVL
-126 VARKVDL
+126 VTRRVDL
-133 QWIDLSC
+133 RWVDLSC
-140 AATVVVGYVAWLV
+140 AATVVMGYLAWLV
-153 PAAHTTAEDAFRF
+153 PSTHTMAEDAFRY
-166 YMFFGTIFMMSANL
+166 YMLFGTIFMMSANL
-180 FFNLVFRLSVL
+180 FFNLVFRMSVL
-191 TSATILVIFLFS
+191 TSLTIFVIFLIS
-203 MLYAPV
+203 MFYAPA
-209 LSVEQSVVI
+209 LSFAQSAVI
-218 ILFYGSCFLFTSYV
+218 ILFYASCFLFTSYV
-232 NWKLNNERYNVFLN
+232 NWKLNEERYNVFLN
-246 AMEAA
+246 AIEAA
-251 HQHSEAEK
+251 HQHDEAEK

-269 TDYLTGMDNRR
+269 TDYLTGLENRR
-280 AVDKKL
+280 AVDKRL
-286 RDHWNAWQSDGQAF
+286 RDHWNDWQTEGKAF
-300 TAILVDVDF
+300 AAILVDVDF

-320 AGDRCLILVAS
+320 SGDRCLILVAN
-331 VLNDTLKPLN
+331 VLSETLKPLN

-366 LCEIIRS
+366 LGEIIRS

-384 RRDGQAYVTVSVGA
+384 RRDGQAFVTVSVGA
-398 SYTRPQS
+398 SYTRPQT

-455 IKNDLVHLVYQ
+455 IKNDLVNLVYQ
-466 PIQNLRTGR
+466 PIQNLKTGR

-484 MKMVD
+484 MKMID

-517 RACTEVLATGLA
+517 RACTEVLATGVA

-546 ALAVSTILEETGV
+546 ALAVSTILEETRV
-559 SGSQL
+559 AGSQL

-682 IEDVRMKAFPR
+682 IDEVRIKPFPR
-693 LASVAIR
+693 LASVGGR

>member
-1 VALTVRA
+1 
-8 DDGVVM
+8 M
-14 DRVMNSPGR
+14 DRSLKDPEKA
-23 GNGGTTSPAQ
+23 GTSYPSSTRRLTSSL
-33 GAYAPSVGASDS
+33 GAAAGSAVGASALQGDE
-45 QVYSPPAVD
+45 PTPA
-54 AKMLSVSAIK
+54 ALKQ
-64 TLYQK
+64 LYMSERGTAQI
-69 HRNVTQLGQTR
+69 QGTR
-80 QGLWLAVLV
+80 HGMWLALVV
-89 YLLFGAADAV
+89 YLLFGIADAM
-99 LIPDVAL
+99 LIPDVAVH
-106 ETVMARLVTAILSIA
+106 TITARFAVACVSMTAMEFI
-121 VVEVC
+121 
-126 VARKVDL
+126 VASRASSRWSDL
-133 QWIDLSC
+133 TC
-140 AATVVVGYVAWLV
+140 ATTVVVAYLAWLL
-153 PAAHTTAEDAFRF
+153 PAMQTEAVDVFRF
-166 YMFFGTIFMMSANL
+166 YMYFGTIFMMSANL
-180 FFNLVFRLSVL
+180 FFNLLFRLSVA
-191 TSATILVIFLFS
+191 TSA
-203 MLYAPV
+203 A
-209 LSVEQSVVI
+209 
-218 ILFYGSCFLFTSYV
+218 ILFIFFYSLAYVAEVEPDQGFVHVLFYLSCFVFTSYV
-232 NWKLNNERYNVFLN
+232 NWKLNRERYNVFLN
-246 AMEAA
+246 AREAA
-251 HQHSEAEK
+251 LQHSEAEK
-259 RGVALERLSN
+259 RGLALERLSN
-269 TDYLTGMDNRR
+269 TDYLTGVENRR
-280 AVDKKL
+280 AVDKRL
-286 RDHWNAWQSDGQAF
+286 RDYWNDWQIEGKAF
-300 TAILVDVDF
+300 AAILVDVDF

-331 VLNDTLKPLN
+331 VLDDTLKPLN

-351 FIVLSRVTGRDQVMA
+351 FIVLSRVTGREQVMA
-366 LCEIIRS
+366 LCEVIRS

-384 RRDGQAYVTVSVGA
+384 RRDGQAVVTVSVGA

-484 MKMVD
+484 LKMID

-517 RACTEVLATGLA
+517 RACTEVLATGIA

-667 GIELGQGYFLGRPAP
+667 GIELGQGYYLGRPVP
-682 IEDVRMKAFPR
+682 IDEVRIKAFPR
-693 LASVAIR
+693 LATVAGL

>member
-1 VALTVRA
+1 MSHAALNALDAT
-8 DDGVVM
+8 GKTC
-14 DRVMNSPGR
+14 P
-23 GNGGTTSPAQ
+23 TL
-33 GAYAPSVGASDS
+33 AP
-45 QVYSPPAVD
+45 
-54 AKMLSVSAIK
+54 VSALRRI
-64 TLYQK
+64 YQIETGPS
-69 HRNVTQLGQTR
+69 RAAGTR
-80 QGLWLAVLV
+80 RGLWVAVLV
-89 YLLFGAADAV
+89 YLLFSISDLI
-99 LIPDVAL
+99 LIPDVAQ
-106 ETVMARLVTAILSIA
+106 TTIITRFAVAAVSIAILEVLCLAKASARAVETTSAAAIVAGYLFWLLPAMQTEAVTSI
-121 VVEVC
+121 
-126 VARKVDL
+126 RL
-133 QWIDLSC
+133 
-140 AATVVVGYVAWLV
+140 
-153 PAAHTTAEDAFRF
+153 
-166 YMFFGTIFMMSANL
+166 YMIFGTIFMMGANL
-180 FFNLVFRLSVL
+180 FF
-191 TSATILVIFLFS
+191 IFPF
-203 MLYAPV
+203 V
-209 LSVEQSVVI
+209 LSVVTSIVVLAI
-218 ILFYGSCFLFTSYV
+218 LLVSMVAMFPNEPIYMMTFGLFYVSCFIFTSYV
-232 NWKLNNERYNVFLN
+232 NWKLNEERYNVFLN
-246 AMEAA
+246 ALEAA
-251 HQHSEAEK
+251 HQHREAEK

-269 TDYLTGMDNRR
+269 TDYLTGLENRR
-280 AVDKKL
+280 AVDKRL
-286 RDHWNAWQSDGQAF
+286 RDYWTDWQTEGKAF
-300 TAILVDVDF
+300 AAILVDVDF

-320 AGDRCLILVAS
+320 SGDRCLILVAN
-331 VLNDTLKPLN
+331 VLSETLKPLN

-366 LCEIIRS
+366 LGEIIRS

-384 RRDGQAYVTVSVGA
+384 RRDGQAFVTVSVGA
-398 SYTRPQS
+398 SYTRPQT

-455 IKNDLVHLVYQ
+455 IKNDLVNLVYQ
-466 PIQNLRTGR
+466 PIQNLKTGR

-484 MKMVD
+484 MKMID

-517 RACTEVLATGLA
+517 RACTEVLAPGVA

-546 ALAVSTILEETGV
+546 ALAVSTILEETRV
-559 SGSQL
+559 AGSQL

-667 GIELGQGYFLGRPAP
+667 GIELGQGYYLGRPVP
-682 IEDVRMKAFPR
+682 IDEVRIKPFPR
-693 LASVAIR
+693 LASVGGR